1 MLKIGL
7 IGAGA
12 VAKSHL
18 MALREIEG
26 VQVTALC
33 DPVKERAEAL
43 AGPFGALAFA
53 EYEPVLERSDAVWV
67 CTPPSTRREQAVA
80 VAQARR
86 PMVMDKPIATTEAD
100 AFAIVEAVDRAGIL
114 AITNFSQRFGW
125 LGRRMKTLVDSGALG
140 DVISVWSHSI
150 LPDPSHESWRHD
162 PRFACGFTIES
173 LSHNIDQIRWL
184 AGPITA
190 VAGRVA
196 RTLPELP
203 AFDNTMAALLTLQSG
218 GSGVLH
224 ASWVSTLSSGQTGII
239 GTRGTV
245 LSSGRGLR
253 FRTVDMPEEQ
263 LLEPDDSLPAMEP
276 SAPHPHRGSLS
287 WDFRVADR
295 CYVDCIRERRPPPA
309 TVRDGQAAL
318 QVSLAILRSSDQGQ
332 ILPVDPIPVGA

>member
-1 MLKIGL
+1 MLKVGL

-43 AGPFGALAFA
+43 AGPCGALAFA
-53 EYEPVLERSDAVWV
+53 DWEPVIERADAVWV
-67 CTPPSTRREQAVA
+67 CTPPSTRREPVVA
-80 VAQARR
+80 VAQAGR
-86 PMVMDKPIATTEAD
+86 PVVMDKPIATTQPD
-100 AFAIVEAVDRAGIL
+100 AVAIVEAVDRSGIL
-114 AITNFSQRFGW
+114 AIVNFSQRFGW
-125 LGRRMKTLVDSGALG
+125 LGRRMKTLVDAGTLG
-140 DVISVWSHSI
+140 EVISLWSHSI

-173 LSHNIDQIRWL
+173 LCHNIDQIRWL
-184 AGPITA
+184 AGPITT
-190 VAGRVA
+190 VVGRVA
-196 RTLPELP
+196 HTLPELP
-203 AFDNTMAALLTLQSG
+203 AFDNTMAALVTLQG
-218 GSGVLH
+218 GGTGVLH
-224 ASWVSTLSSGQTGII
+224 ASWASTLRSGQTGII

-253 FRTVDMPEEQ
+253 FRSLDMEEEQ
-263 LLEPDDSLPAMEP
+263 LLEPEDPLPPLEP

-295 CYVDCIRERRPPPA
+295 CYVDSIRERRPPPA

-318 QVSLAILRSSDQGQ
+318 EVSLAILGSSERGQ
-332 ILPVDPIPVGA
+332 ILPVNPIPVGA